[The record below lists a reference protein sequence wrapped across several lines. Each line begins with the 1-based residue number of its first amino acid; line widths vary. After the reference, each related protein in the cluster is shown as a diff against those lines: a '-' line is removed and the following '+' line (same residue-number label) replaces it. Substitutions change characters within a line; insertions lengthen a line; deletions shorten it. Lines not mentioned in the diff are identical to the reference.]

1 MFPITISLLLVLV
14 HREKKNERNF
24 ISRHK
29 VKGIGRR
36 KEGNRRRGDGLQ
48 LKWRL

>member
-1 MFPITISLLLVLV
+1 MFPITISLLLLLV

-36 KEGNRRRGDGLQ
+36 KEETGGEGMACN
-48 LKWRL
+48 